1 MRKSS
6 VRIGFTL
13 VELLVVIAIIGI
25 LIALLLPAVQAAREA
40 ARRSQCT
47 NNLKQIALAMHNY
60 HDVYKCFP
68 RYCYRSVDPANPAN
82 LRSHWQGY
90 SIHLRLLPFLEQA
103 NLANIVEG
111 AGMRMARVWYDGDGT
126 LTAGRRTRI
135 ATFRCP
141 SDTEFPG
148 SSETGNCNY
157 VFSFGS
163 HFDWG
168 SGVQN
173 GFVMRDRETS
183 FSDMRDGA
191 SNTIMA
197 AEMRIGDN
205 NNSVYRPGDVV
216 RAQAFSGTRLFPT
229 QAEMDAYGAQCQGG
243 IGNHHSH
250 SGRDWIAPM
259 PTQTVFN
266 TVAPPNWRWPTC
278 QECSGCGWM
287 DSNGAFPA
295 RSWHPGGVLHALG
308 DGSVRFLSETINF
321 ATYQY
326 LGGRDEGQS
335 ASPEG

>member
-1 MRKSS
+1 MLCCRSKSA
-6 VRIGFTL
+6 FTL

-40 ARRSQCT
+40 ARRSSCT
-47 NNLKQIALAMHNY
+47 NNLKQVALAMHNY

-68 RYCYRSVDPANPAN
+68 RFAYQTVDPANPPN
-82 LRSHWQGY
+82 LKSHWRGY
-90 SIHLRLLPFLEQA
+90 SIHAMLLPYIEQS
-103 NLANIVEG
+103 NLYTIVDQVG
-111 AGMRMARVWYDGDGT
+111 IKAARDWYDGNAT
-126 LTAGRRTRI
+126 LTAARRTKI

-141 SDTEFPG
+141 SDTDFPG

-168 SGVQN
+168 SGAQN
-173 GFVMRDRETS
+173 GWVMRGRETS

-197 AEMRIGDN
+197 AEIRIGDN
-205 NNSVYRPGDVV
+205 NNAVYRPGDVV
-216 RAQAFSGTRLFPT
+216 RAQPFSGSSRLFPT
-229 QAEMDAYGAQCQGG
+229 QADMDAYGQQCLGG
-243 IGNHHSH
+243 ISNHHSH

-266 TVAPPNWRWPTC
+266 TVAPPNWRFPTC

-308 DGSVRFLSETINF
+308 DGSVRFVSETINF
-321 ATYQY
+321 QTYQY
-326 LGGRDEGQS
+326 LGGRDEGQ
-335 ASPEG
+335 AVQFD